1 MLAHPAHFGTDK
13 VIATC
18 VNSARL
24 EGVWSL
30 MQVLTVVAAYGWV
43 MPRFLHR
50 LVIDFE
56 RDMAAAD
63 AAAACQQ
70 RLATPTTGGI

>member
-1 MLAHPAHFGTDK
+1 
-13 VIATC
+13 
-18 VNSARL
+18 
-24 EGVWSL
+24 

-70 RLATPTTGGI
+70 RLATPATPEGREAAGTDRLVAC

>member
-1 MLAHPAHFGTDK
+1 
-13 VIATC
+13 
-18 VNSARL
+18 
-24 EGVWSL
+24 